1 MSKLKIAIIIAV
13 SALIL
18 SALASVSKADGK
30 RVGSNSVEINNNAT
44 FKKFIERSKKLVVMW
59 NNVAEEDDLED
70 LKTLLNKKYNLLNE
84 NRVDV
89 ASKARSKVTHLK
101 RFRIAEG
108 YVFAYGRV
116 NRLKPK
122 IDKIDVDIA
131 KLLKKMQ
138 VTKSEKSLAKAGW
151 IK

>member
-1 MSKLKIAIIIAV
+1 MNKLKIAIIAV
-13 SALIL
+13 VSFLVL

-30 RVGSNSVEINNNAT
+30 RIGSNSVEITNNKT
-44 FKKFIERSKKLVVMW
+44 FKKFIERSKKLVARW
-59 NNVAEEDDLED
+59 KNIANEDDLED

-122 IDKIDVDIA
+122 IGKIDADIA
-131 KLLKKMQ
+131 KLLKKME
-138 VTKSEKSLAKAGW
+138 VTKSERNLAKAGW

>member
-30 RVGSNSVEINNNAT
+30 RVGSNSVEINNNTT